1 MQQQNCLQFFSDYI
15 NEDRSFKTTNDKGYF
30 SFIRTLKNSK
40 DDMQRHCKWASVQ
53 LSHSN
58 KIQPVTKF
66 FSSLLVKVMA
76 SFSQFSRVGN
86 GSVNIIC
93 NTFSVRIGIN
103 FNAGFF
109 PNLRVPNFH
118 NNLFLRIYNM
128 KIWKYFYHFY
138 HVKMWHV
145 KSNIVPG
152 K

>member
-1 MQQQNCLQFFSDYI
+1 MQQLNCLQFFSDYV
-15 NEDRSFKTTNDKGYF
+15 NKDRSFKTTNDKGSF

-40 DDMQRHCKWASVQ
+40 DHIQRQCKWAAVQ

-76 SFSQFSRVGN
+76 SFFKFSRVGN

-103 FNAGFF
+103 FNAGFS
-109 PNLRVPNFH
+109 PNLRVPTFH

-128 KIWKYFYHFY
+128 EIW
-138 HVKMWHV
+138 
-145 KSNIVPG
+145 NIFIFLSFLSCENVTCQI
-152 K
+152 

>member
-1 MQQQNCLQFFSDYI
+1 MQQLNYLQFFSDYV

-30 SFIRTLKNSK
+30 SFIRTLKISK
-40 DDMQRHCKWASVQ
+40 DHIQRHCKWAAVQ

-66 FSSLLVKVMA
+66 FNSVLVKVMA
-76 SFSQFSRVGN
+76 SFFQFSRVGN
-86 GSVNIIC
+86 VSVNIIY

-103 FNAGFF
+103 FSAGFS

-128 KIWKYFYHFY
+128 KVW
-138 HVKMWHV
+138 
-145 KSNIVPG
+145 NIFIFLSFLSCENVTCQI
-152 K
+152 